1 MKKNVLVLLCIFLAA
16 GLVLAVYMLGRNN
29 NDEQDYEPESKY
41 EHDESDY
48 DLDLDKTETTVTYSM
63 SNVPYFD
70 YSEEA
75 AAYNNFTG
83 KITIGRITQQNSS
96 EMMVDG
102 SYAGLVLGRIA
113 KLSEGAEAVGYESA
127 EQLPSGGIFYI
138 KDESGT
144 FYRLD
149 GMKVVKS
156 VEPLGDGRSLV
167 GEGRSEIVEVVK
179 NLLGYYN
186 QNWFH
191 GTYIA
196 SNKSLDIVQ
205 DTDLY
210 WGLTCV
216 VKDVRLGTHVIKT
229 NEIDGYT
236 DDNYLIL
243 ELVSKYDK
251 TVTVEVCTHEWASSF
266 SQNHRKVSKTVELKK
281 DEPKTVVIK
290 FEASTG
296 AFDMDLRT
304 EGNYHDLSFHY
315 LRQ

>member
-1 MKKNVLVLLCIFLAA
+1 MKKTVLVLLCIFLSAS
-16 GLVLAVYMLGRNN
+16 LVLAVYMLGCNN
-29 NDEQDYEPESKY
+29 NDEQDYES
-41 EHDESDY
+41 EHKSDY
-48 DLDLDKTETTVTYSM
+48 DLDLDKTETKVTYSM
-63 SNVPYFD
+63 RDPLYFD

-75 AAYNNFTG
+75 AAYKNFTS
-83 KITIGRITQQNSS
+83 KITIGHITKYNSS
-96 EMMVDG
+96 EMVMDG
-102 SYAGLVLGRIA
+102 PYAGLLMGRIA
-113 KLSEGAEAVGYESA
+113 KLDEGAEVVGYESA
-127 EQLPSGGIFYI
+127 EQLPLDGIFYV

-149 GMKVVKS
+149 GMKVVKA
-156 VEPLGDGRSLV
+156 VEPLGNGRSLV

-179 NLLGYYN
+179 NFLGFYN

-191 GTYIA
+191 GSYVVGD
-196 SNKSLDIVQ
+196 KSLNIIQ

-210 WGLTCV
+210 SGLTCV
-216 VKDVRLGTHVIKT
+216 VKDVRLGTHVIKI

-251 TVTVEVCTHEWASSF
+251 TVTVELCTHEWASSF
-266 SQNHRKVSKTVELKK
+266 LQNHRKASKTVELKK

-304 EGNYHDLSFHY
+304 EGSYHDLNFHY
-315 LRQ
+315 LR